1 MIQGYGED
9 LRLPGEAEPEKGVWL
24 ASGIKIGEQSTD
36 LTRTNGTKDSLQ
48 LSHKL
53 IFLE

>member
-24 ASGIKIGEQSTD
+24 ANGIKIEAQA
-36 LTRTNGTKDSLQ
+36 
-48 LSHKL
+48 L
-53 IFLE
+53 I

>member
-9 LRLPGEAEPEKGVWL
+9 LCLPGEAEPEKGVWL